1 MKEKEMRKK
10 KETKEREK
18 TFVRL
23 ANRSVLEITEKI
35 NKLKKR
41 PKNSLSLKSHDLGTN
56 RPIAA
61 ILGSESTRTDRR
73 T

>member
-23 ANRSVLEITEKI
+23 ANRSVLGITEKNI
-35 NKLKKR
+35 
-41 PKNSLSLKSHDLGTN
+41 
-56 RPIAA
+56 
-61 ILGSESTRTDRR
+61 
-73 T
+73 